1 MAEYKGCC
9 PFIAPV
15 IADRMWVFPVPA
27 YCHRPNAG
35 IHVPGVEKFVRLCV
49 SGRHDDCP
57 GYQAT
62 MESRSPA
69 G

>member
-1 MAEYKGCC
+1 MAETQEYC
-9 PFIAPV
+9 PYLAPV
-15 IADRMWVFPVPA
+15 TADRMWVFPVSA

-49 SGRHDDCP
+49 SGRHEDCP
-57 GYQAT
+57 GYRAT
-62 MESRSPA
+62 MDWLSPA